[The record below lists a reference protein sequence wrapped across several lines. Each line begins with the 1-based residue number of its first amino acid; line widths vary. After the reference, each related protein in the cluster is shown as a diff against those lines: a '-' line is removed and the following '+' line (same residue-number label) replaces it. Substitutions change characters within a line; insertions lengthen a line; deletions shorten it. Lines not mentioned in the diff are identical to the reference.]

1 MTDKKAQ
8 KIKEIFKH
16 LYYAGSISCA
26 DLSHRLGKSQPNT
39 MVQVNEML
47 RNGSVIETGQAPST
61 GGRKPQMYSIRP
73 DLFYILSVALDQ
85 YIARIAVLDL
95 QNNFVSPP
103 REFELQ
109 LLNNPNSLHDLGTLI
124 QDYITASGIE
134 KTQIAGI
141 GIGMPGF
148 IDVNKGVNYSIS
160 EDQFIAAHLSTY
172 TELPVFIDNDSSSI
186 ALAELKFGAA
196 RNAKNAMVL
205 NMGWG
210 VGLGL
215 ILEGKIFRGSNGFAG
230 EFSHIPMFDNL
241 KLCSC
246 GKSGCLETESSLYV
260 IVGKAIE
267 GLSNGR
273 LSRISLSELSSTHLE
288 RSFEVIRMAAAK
300 GDKFAVDL
308 FSAAGY
314 EIGRGLSILI
324 HLLNPD
330 LIVLSG
336 RGSQAG
342 KIWLPP
348 IQQAL
353 NDHCIPRLFENT
365 EIRLSKL
372 GHEAELIGAAALVME
387 RSEDL
392 KLNTNLQYVY

>member
-1 MTDKKAQ
+1 MRDKKAQ

-39 MVQVNEML
+39 MMQLNEML
-47 RNGSVIETGQAPST
+47 RSGFIIETGQAPST

-73 DLFYILSVALDQ
+73 DLFYMVSVALDQ
-85 YIARIAVLDL
+85 YVARIAIVDL
-95 QNNFVSPP
+95 QNKFISPP
-103 REFELQ
+103 GAYELK
-109 LLNNPNSLHDLGTLI
+109 LLNNPAAVHDLTKLI
-124 QDYITASGIE
+124 QDYIAASGIDRS
-134 KTQIAGI
+134 QIAGI

-148 IDVNKGVNYSIS
+148 IEVNKGVNYSIS
-160 EDQFIAAHLSTY
+160 EDQSIAAYISSRTD
-172 TELPVFIDNDSSSI
+172 LPVFIDNDSSSI
-186 ALAELKFGAA
+186 ALAELKFGNA
-196 RNAKNAMVL
+196 RNARNAMVL

-230 EFSHIPMFDNL
+230 EFSHIPMFDNS

-260 IVGKAIE
+260 IVNKAIE

-273 LSRISLSELSSTHLE
+273 LSRISLSELSNVHLE
-288 RSFEVIRMAAAK
+288 SSFEVIRTAAAR

-308 FSAAGY
+308 FSSAGY

-342 KIWLPP
+342 RIWLPP

-372 GHEAELIGAAALVME
+372 GHEAELIGAAAQVME
-387 RSEDL
+387 RCEDL
-392 KLNTNLQYVY
+392 KLSTHLQYSY

>member
-1 MTDKKAQ
+1 MRDKKAQ
-8 KIKEIFKH
+8 KIKEILKH
-16 LYYAGSISCA
+16 LYYAGPVSCA
-26 DLSHRLGKSQPNT
+26 DLSHRLGRSQPNT
-39 MVQVNEML
+39 MMQLNEML
-47 RNGSVIETGQAPST
+47 RNGFIVETGQAPST
-61 GGRKPQMYSIRP
+61 GGRKPQMYNIRP
-73 DLFYILSVALDQ
+73 DLFYMLSVALDQ
-85 YIARIAVLDL
+85 FIARIAVVDL
-95 QNNFVSPP
+95 QNNFVSTPA
-103 REFELQ
+103 EYELK
-109 LLNNPNSLHDLGTLI
+109 LFHNPTAVHDLAKLI
-124 QDYITASGIE
+124 QNYIASSGIE
-134 KTQIAGI
+134 RSQIAGI

-148 IDVNKGVNYSIS
+148 IDVNKGINYSIS
-160 EDQFIAAHLSTY
+160 EDQSIAAYISSCTD
-172 TELPVFIDNDSSSI
+172 LPAFIDNDSSSI
-186 ALAELKFGAA
+186 ALAELKFGIA
-196 RNAKNAMVL
+196 RNAQNAMVV

-230 EFSHIPMFDNL
+230 EFSHIPMFDNS

-246 GKSGCLETESSLYV
+246 GKSGCLETESSMYV
-260 IVGKAIE
+260 IVSKAIE

-273 LSRISLSELSSTHLE
+273 LSRISLTELSNSHLE
-288 RSFEVIRMAAAK
+288 SSFEIIRTAAVK

-308 FSAAGY
+308 FSSAGY

-342 KIWLPP
+342 RIWLPP

-387 RSEDL
+387 RCEDL
-392 KLNTNLQYVY
+392 KLSAHLQYSY

>member
-1 MTDKKAQ
+1 MRDKKAQ

-26 DLSHRLGKSQPNT
+26 DLSRRLGKSQPNT
-39 MVQVNEML
+39 MMQLNEML
-47 RNGSVIETGQAPST
+47 RNGTIIETGQAPST

-85 YIARIAVLDL
+85 YIARIAVVDL
-95 QNNFVSPP
+95 QNNFVSSP
-103 REFELQ
+103 REYELC
-109 LLNNPNSLHDLGTLI
+109 LLNNPKVVQDLAKLI
-124 QDYITASGIE
+124 QDYLAASGVD
-134 KTQIAGI
+134 KSQIAGI

-160 EDQFIAAHLSTY
+160 EDQSIAAHISSH

-260 IVGKAIE
+260 IVSKAIE

-273 LSRISLSELSSTHLE
+273 LSRIHLSELSSTHLE
-288 RSFEVIRMAAAK
+288 RSFEIIRTAASK

-308 FSAAGY
+308 FSSAGY

-342 KIWLPP
+342 RIWLPP

-387 RSEDL
+387 RFEDL
-392 KLNTNLQYVY
+392 KLSTHMQYSY